1 MVHLT
6 KGCQDGQSC
15 LSTMIFFVKGGC
27 IQAFLGYVGKVA
39 GILERDW
46 TLELEDPISNPRRAS
61 PELSDVEPFS
71 NSTTRLAHLSAGLLG
86 EARKLRH
93 GPASG
98 LGLMDISQCHNQG
111 WFPLQELQF
120 FKRTGAL

>member
-15 LSTMIFFVKGGC
+15 LSTMIFFVKGGR

-46 TLELEDPISNPRRAS
+46 TLELEDPISNPQRAS

-98 LGLMDISQCHNQG
+98 LGPMDISQCHNQG